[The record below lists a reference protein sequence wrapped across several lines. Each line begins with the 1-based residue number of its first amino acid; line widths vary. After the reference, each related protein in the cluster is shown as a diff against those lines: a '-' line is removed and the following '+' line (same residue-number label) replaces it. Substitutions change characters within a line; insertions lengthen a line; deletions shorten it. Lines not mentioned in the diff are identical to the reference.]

1 MELISVIVP
10 IYNLDA
16 YLFQCINS
24 IIHQTYKQ
32 LEIILVD
39 DGSTDKALE
48 LCESFR
54 KQDQRIKVIAKANG
68 GLVSARKAGLNGS
81 NGDYIFY
88 IDGDDWIDGDC
99 LERYYQYAKQHDVDI
114 VIGDYKREFIGNFV
128 KISNGAPCGR
138 YDRER
143 MIKEIFPRMIYTGEF
158 FHHGIKTYSWGKL
171 YKRKI
176 IEQLQNEVPNEIMVG
191 EDAALLYPAIYNSG
205 SLFITDYAGC
215 NYRQRANSI
224 LKSTNLDASEL
235 GRLALAFN
243 YLAKALSLSEQNNN
257 FLFQLQAYF
266 VAITII
272 RTGAFLNNLALFD
285 KFSLFG
291 NIQKGA
297 SVCLYNSG
305 SFGQHVYRHL
315 ISNGLF
321 KFVAWFDEDYRE
333 SQLLGMNVCDPK
345 EIVKYEFDYLL
356 VASFDQ
362 QIKTQVEQLFVQSNL
377 PITKIRYISLD
388 TTKFA
393 EYIHSIGFDAV
404 TFSSLSLANQA

>member
-16 YLFQCINS
+16 YLYQCVNS
-24 IIHQTYKQ
+24 IINQTYKH

-39 DGSTDKALE
+39 DGSTDNALE
-48 LCESFR
+48 ICEAFR
-54 KQDQRIKVIAKANG
+54 KQDQRIKVIAKSNG
-68 GLVSARKAGLNGS
+68 GLVSARKAGINAS
-81 NGDYIFY
+81 TGDYIFY
-88 IDGDDWIDGDC
+88 IDGDDWIDNDC

-128 KISNGAPCGR
+128 KISNGVPCGL
-138 YDRER
+138 YDRSR
-143 MIKEIFPRMIYTGEF
+143 MINEIFPIMIYSGEF

-176 IEQLQNEVPNEIMVG
+176 IEQLQNRVPNEIMVC
-191 EDAALLYPAIYNSG
+191 EDAALLYPAICNSS

-224 LKSTNLDASEL
+224 LKSTNLDANEL

-243 YLAKALSLSEQNNN
+243 YLSKALDISDQKSN
-257 FLFQLQAYF
+257 FLFQLRAYF
-266 VAITII
+266 VAISII
-272 RTGAFLNNLALFD
+272 RTGAFLNNRALFE

-297 SVCLYNSG
+297 RVCLYNSG
-305 SFGQHVYRHL
+305 SFGQHVIRHL
-315 ISNGLF
+315 IANDLF
-321 KFVAWFDEDYRE
+321 KFVAWFDEDYKE
-333 SQLLGMNVCDPK
+333 SQLLGMNVTDPK

-356 VASFDQ
+356 VVSFDQ
-362 QIKTQVEQLFVQSNL
+362 QIKTEVEQLFVQFTL
-377 PITKIRYISLD
+377 PITKIRYITLD
-388 TTKFA
+388 ATKF
-393 EYIHSIGFDAV
+393 EDVINSIGFDAF
-404 TFSSLSLANQA
+404 TFSSLPMQNQT

>member
-16 YLFQCINS
+16 YLFQCVNS
-24 IIHQTYKQ
+24 ITNQTYQQ

-39 DGSTDKALE
+39 DGSTDNALE
-48 LCESFR
+48 ICESFR
-54 KQDQRIKVIAKANG
+54 KQDQRTKVIAKSNG
-68 GLVSARKAGLNGS
+68 GLVSARKAGLNVSTGK
-81 NGDYIFY
+81 YIFY

-128 KISNGAPCGR
+128 KISNDIPCGR
-138 YDRER
+138 YDRES
-143 MIKEIFPRMIYTGEF
+143 MIKEIFPIMIYSGKF

-171 YKRKI
+171 YKREI
-176 IEQLQNEVPNEIMVG
+176 IEQLQNEVPNNIMVG
-191 EDAALLYPAIYNSG
+191 EDAALLYPAIFNSG
-205 SLFITDYAGC
+205 SLYITDYAGC

-243 YLAKALSLSEQNNN
+243 YLSKALGTSDQKSI

-272 RTGAFLNNLALFD
+272 RTGAFLNNSTLFE

-291 NIQKGA
+291 HIQKGTR
-297 SVCLYNSG
+297 VCLYNSG

-315 ISNGLF
+315 IANNLF
-321 KFVAWFDEDYRE
+321 KFVAWLDKDYKE
-333 SQLLGMNVCDPK
+333 SQLLGMNVTDPE

-362 QIKTQVEQLFVQSNL
+362 QIKTEVEQLFAQSNL
-377 PITKIRYISLD
+377 SITKIRYITLD
-388 TTKFA
+388 VTKF
-393 EYIHSIGFDAV
+393 EYYINSIGFDAF
-404 TFSSLSLANQA
+404 TFSSLPLENQT

>member
-1 MELISVIVP
+1 MELISVIIP

-24 IIHQTYKQ
+24 ITNQTHRQ

-54 KQDQRIKVIAKANG
+54 KQDQRIKVIAKTNG
-68 GLVSARKAGLNGS
+68 GLVSARKAGLNASTGE
-81 NGDYIFY
+81 YIFY
-88 IDGDDWIDGDC
+88 VDGDDWIDGDC
-99 LERYYQYAKQHDVDI
+99 LEQYYQYAKLHDVDI
-114 VIGDYKREFIGNFV
+114 VIGDYKREFIGNFA
-128 KISNGAPCGR
+128 KISNGVPCGR

-143 MIKEIFPRMIYTGEF
+143 MIKEIFPRMIYSGEF

-176 IEQLQNEVPNEIMVG
+176 IEQLQNEVPDEIMVG
-191 EDAALLYPAIYNSG
+191 EDAALLYPAIYNSN

-224 LKSTNLDASEL
+224 LKSTNLDAREL

-243 YLAKALSLSEQNNN
+243 YLSKALVSFDQKNI

-272 RTGAFLNNLALFD
+272 RTGAFLSNRPLFER
-285 KFSLFG
+285 FSLFG
-291 NIQKGA
+291 DIQKGA
-297 SVCLYNSG
+297 KVCLYNSG

-315 ISNGLF
+315 IASDLF
-321 KFVAWFDEDYRE
+321 KFIAWFDEDYRE
-333 SQLLGMNVCDPK
+333 SQLLGMNVSDPK
-345 EIVKYEFDYLL
+345 DIVNYEFDYLL

-362 QIKTQVEQLFVQSNL
+362 QIKAQVEQLFVQSNL
-377 PITKIRYISLD
+377 PVIKIRYITLD
-388 TTKFA
+388 TTNF
-393 EYIHSIGFDAV
+393 EDYINSIGFDAY
-404 TFSSLSLANQA
+404 TFSSLPLEI

>member
-1 MELISVIVP
+1 MELISVVVP

-16 YLFQCINS
+16 YLFQCVHS
-24 IIHQTYKQ
+24 ITNQTYKQ

-39 DGSTDKALE
+39 DGSTDNSLE
-48 LCESFR
+48 ICESFR
-54 KQDQRIKVIAKANG
+54 KQDKRIQVIAKSNG
-68 GLVSARKAGLNGS
+68 GLVSARKAGLNAS
-81 NGDYIFY
+81 TGDYIFY

-99 LERYYQYAKQHDVDI
+99 LERYCQYAKQYDVDI

-128 KISNGAPCGR
+128 KISNGVPYGL
-138 YDRER
+138 YDRIR
-143 MIKEIFPRMIYTGEF
+143 MNNEIFPVMIYSGKF
-158 FHHGIKTYSWGKL
+158 FQHGIKTYSWGKL

-176 IEQLQNEVPNEIMVG
+176 IEQLQNRVPNEIMVG
-191 EDAALLYPAIYNSG
+191 EDAALLYPAIYNSS

-243 YLAKALSLSEQNNN
+243 YLSKALDTSDQKSN

-266 VAITII
+266 VAISII
-272 RTGAFLNNLALFD
+272 RTGAFLNNLTLFE

-297 SVCLYNSG
+297 RVCLYNSG
-305 SFGQHVYRHL
+305 SFGQHVIRHL
-315 ISNGLF
+315 IANDLF

-333 SQLLGMNVCDPK
+333 SKLLGMNVSDPK
-345 EIVKYEFDYLL
+345 KIVEYEFDYLL

-362 QIKTQVEQLFVQSNL
+362 QIKTEVEQLFAQSNL
-377 PITKIRYISLD
+377 PITKIRHITID
-388 TTKFA
+388 TTKF
-393 EYIHSIGFDAV
+393 EYYINSIGFDAF
-404 TFSSLSLANQA
+404 TFSSLPLENQT

>member
-16 YLFQCINS
+16 YLYQCVNS
-24 IIHQTYKQ
+24 IINQTYKH

-39 DGSTDKALE
+39 DGSTDNALE
-48 LCESFR
+48 ICEAFR
-54 KQDQRIKVIAKANG
+54 KQDQRIKVIAKSNG
-68 GLVSARKAGLNGS
+68 GLVSARKAGINAS
-81 NGDYIFY
+81 TGDYIFY
-88 IDGDDWIDGDC
+88 IDGDDWIDNDC

-128 KISNGAPCGR
+128 KIGNGIPCGL
-138 YDRER
+138 YDRSR
-143 MIKEIFPRMIYTGEF
+143 MINEIFPIMIYLGEF

-176 IEQLQNEVPNEIMVG
+176 IEQLQNRVPNEIMVC
-191 EDAALLYPAIYNSG
+191 EDAALLYPAICNSS

-224 LKSTNLDASEL
+224 LKSTNLDANEL

-243 YLAKALSLSEQNNN
+243 YLSKALDISDQKSN
-257 FLFQLQAYF
+257 FLFQLRAYF
-266 VAITII
+266 VAISII
-272 RTGAFLNNLALFD
+272 RTGAFLNNRALFE

-297 SVCLYNSG
+297 RVCLYNSG
-305 SFGQHVYRHL
+305 SFGQHVIRHL
-315 ISNGLF
+315 IANDLF
-321 KFVAWFDEDYRE
+321 KFVAWFDEDYKE
-333 SQLLGMNVCDPK
+333 SQLLGMNVTDPK

-356 VASFDQ
+356 VVSFDQ
-362 QIKTQVEQLFVQSNL
+362 QIKTEVEQLFVQFTL
-377 PITKIRYISLD
+377 PITKIRYITLD
-388 TTKFA
+388 ATKF
-393 EYIHSIGFDAV
+393 EDVINSIGFDAF
-404 TFSSLSLANQA
+404 TFSSLPMQNQT

>member
-16 YLFQCINS
+16 YLYQCINS
-24 IIHQTYKQ
+24 ITNQAYKQ

-39 DGSTDKALE
+39 DGSTDNALE

-54 KQDQRIKVIAKANG
+54 KQDQRIKVIAKTNG
-68 GLVSARKAGLNGS
+68 GLVSARKAGLNASTG
-81 NGDYIFY
+81 NYIFY
-88 IDGDDWIDGDC
+88 VDGDDWIDADC
-99 LERYYQYAKQHDVDI
+99 LARYYQYANQHDVDI

-128 KISNGAPCGR
+128 KISNGIHCGR

-143 MIKEIFPRMIYTGEF
+143 MTKEIFPRMIYSGEF

-176 IEQLQNEVPNEIMVG
+176 IEQLQNAVPNEIMVG
-191 EDAALLYPAIYNSG
+191 EDAALLYPAIFNSG
-205 SLFITDYAGC
+205 SLYITDYAGC

-224 LKSTNLDASEL
+224 LKSTNLDAREL

-243 YLAKALSLSEQNNN
+243 YLSKSLDTSDHKCN

-272 RTGAFLNNLALFD
+272 RTGAFLGDRLLFKKFALF
-285 KFSLFG
+285 G
-291 NIQKGA
+291 EIQEGA
-297 SVCLYNSG
+297 KVCLYNSG
-305 SFGQHVYRHL
+305 SFGQHVFRHL
-315 ISNGLF
+315 IANDLL
-321 KFVAWFDEDYRE
+321 KFVAWFDNDYRE
-333 SQLLGMNVCDPK
+333 SQLLGMNVSDPK
-345 EIVKYEFDYLL
+345 EIVKYEFHYLL
-356 VASFDQ
+356 VASFDP
-362 QIKTQVEQLFVQSNL
+362 QIKTEVEQLFVQSNL

-388 TTKFA
+388 TTKF
-393 EYIHSIGFDAV
+393 EDYINSIGFDAF
-404 TFSSLSLANQA
+404 TFSSLPHEN

>member
-10 IYNLDA
+10 IFNLDA

-24 IIHQTYKQ
+24 ITNQTYKQ

-54 KQDQRIKVIAKANG
+54 KQDQRIRVIAKANG
-68 GLVSARKAGLNGS
+68 GLVSARKAGLNASTGE
-81 NGDYIFY
+81 YIFY
-88 IDGDDWIDGDC
+88 VDGDDWIDGDC
-99 LERYYQYAKQHDVDI
+99 LERYYQFAKEHDVDI

-128 KISNGAPCGR
+128 KIGNGIPCGR

-143 MIKEIFPRMIYTGEF
+143 ITKEIFPRMIYSGVF

-191 EDAALLYPAIYNSG
+191 EDAALLYPAIFNSS
-205 SLFITDYAGC
+205 SLYVTDYAGC

-224 LKSTNLDASEL
+224 LKSTNIDAREL
-235 GRLALAFN
+235 GRVALAFN
-243 YLAKALSLSEQNNN
+243 YLAKTLDTSDQKSN
-257 FLFQLQAYF
+257 FLLQLQAYF
-266 VAITII
+266 VAITTI
-272 RTGAFLNNLALFD
+272 RTGAFLGDSLLFKKFALF
-285 KFSLFG
+285 G
-291 NIQKGA
+291 EIQEGA
-297 SVCLYNSG
+297 KVCLYNSG
-305 SFGQHVYRHL
+305 SFGQHAFKHL
-315 ISNGLF
+315 ISNNLF
-321 KFVAWFDEDYRE
+321 KFVAWFDNDYRE
-333 SQLLGMNVCDPK
+333 SKLLGMNVSEPK

-362 QIKTQVEQLFVQSNL
+362 QIKTEVEQLFVQSNL
-377 PITKIRYISLD
+377 SITKIRYITLD
-388 TTKFA
+388 TTKF
-393 EYIHSIGFDAV
+393 EDYINSIGFDAF
-404 TFSSLSLANQA
+404 TFSSLPLEN

>member
-10 IYNLDA
+10 IYNLDS

-24 IIHQTYKQ
+24 LINQTYKQ

-39 DGSTDKALE
+39 DGSTDKSLE

-54 KQDQRIKVIAKANG
+54 KQDQRVKVIAKLNG
-68 GLVSARKAGLNGS
+68 GLVSARKAGLNAS
-81 NGDYIFY
+81 NGVYIFY
-88 IDGDDWIDGDC
+88 VDGDDWIDSDC
-99 LERYYQYAKQHDVDI
+99 LEQYYKYAKLHDVDI

-128 KISNGAPCGR
+128 KISNGVTYGR

-143 MIKEIFPRMIYTGEF
+143 MIKEIFPNMIYSGEF

-171 YKRKI
+171 YKREI
-176 IEQLQNEVPNEIMVG
+176 IEQLQNDVPNEIMVG
-191 EDAALLYPAIYNSG
+191 EDAALLYPAIFNS
-205 SLFITDYAGC
+205 SALYVTDYAGC

-224 LKSTNLDASEL
+224 LKSTNLDAREL
-235 GRLALAFN
+235 DRLALAFN
-243 YLAKALSLSEQNNN
+243 YLSKALGTSDQKTN

-272 RTGAFLNNLALFD
+272 RTGAFLGNYLLFKKFALF
-285 KFSLFG
+285 G
-291 NIQKGA
+291 EIHEGA
-297 SVCLYNSG
+297 KVCLYNSG

-315 ISNGLF
+315 IANDIF
-321 KFVAWFDEDYRE
+321 KFVAWFDQDCSE
-333 SQLLGMNVCDPK
+333 SKLLGMNVCDPK

-362 QIKTQVEQLFVQSNL
+362 EIKTEVEQLFVQSNI
-377 PITKIRYISLD
+377 PITKIRHIKLD

-393 EYIHSIGFDAV
+393 DYINSIRFDAF
-404 TFSSLSLANQA
+404 TFSSLPLENLT